1 VLLHRI
7 LRRDGGSLMALARGG
22 GCAAGAEAGT
32 ADVRGSGGSAAAG
45 WPAASGRP
53 AESPRHNSSA
63 AAPFPEVAP
72 AFGETAVPAGT
83 EASSRPRLERRTPA
97 GAREER
103 GSAGAAGR
111 ARDGGASAPAPA
123 RPPGREAAAAR
134 LGLRLSGP
142 ELPSL
147 LAAPSSQERSIA
159 SHRIASRRRRHP
171 PLPAGPRRTPPPCL
185 SPSARSPAGGHREAP
200 APRHPR
206 PARPPPGGWAA
217 GGGAAAPELPEAAE
231 TKGASGSAAGLG
243 WMRATMKGC
252 VSASSSAAARELPA
266 AAARRTTL

>member
-1 VLLHRI
+1 MLLHRI
-7 LRRDGGSLMALARGG
+7 LRRDGGSLMALAD

-159 SHRIASRRRRHP
+159 SHRIA
-171 PLPAGPRRTPPPCL
+171 A
-185 SPSARSPAGGHREAP
+185 AAAAP
-200 APRHPR
+200 APPGR
-206 PARPPPGGWAA
+206 PAAHAASLPLSLRAQPRRRPSGSPR
-217 GGGAAAPELPEAAE
+217 AAAPPPR
-231 TKGASGSAAGLG
+231 TPTAGRMG
-243 WMRATMKGC
+243 CGRRRGGPRA
-252 VSASSSAAARELPA
+252 P
-266 AAARRTTL
+266 

>member
-1 VLLHRI
+1 
-7 LRRDGGSLMALARGG
+7 M
-22 GCAAGAEAGT
+22 
-32 ADVRGSGGSAAAG
+32 ADVRESGGSAAAG

-53 AESPRHNSSA
+53 AESRRHNSSA
-63 AAPFPEVAP
+63 AAPFPWVPP
-72 AFGETAVPAGT
+72 AFGETAVPVGT
-83 EASSRPRLERRTPA
+83 GASSRPRLERRTPA

-111 ARDGGASAPAPA
+111 ARGAGDGGAGAPALA

-142 ELPSL
+142 ELSSL

-159 SHRIASRRRRHP
+159 SHRIASLRIASRRRHP

-206 PARPPPGGWAA
+206 PARPPPRGWAA
-217 GGGAAAPELPEAAE
+217 GDGAAAPELREAAE
-231 TKGASGSAAGLG
+231 TKGASGGAAGLG

-252 VSASSSAAARELPA
+252 VSASSSAAARELLA